1 MVLDRTFDLLRR
13 SVDDGLVPGAA
24 AAVGTVDGTLRAE
37 AFGAAQLTPR
47 KRALDVE
54 MLFDCASLTKIVVTT
69 TLALQAIEEGAL
81 FLNQKVA
88 ALLPEFGAAGKG
100 DVTVRHLLTHTSGL
114 PAWIDLAAAGKTR
127 AGALRAVF
135 EAPLA
140 QPAGTAVVY
149 SDLGFI
155 TLGEAL
161 SRALNAPLHRLAR
174 QRIFEPLAMRGARY
188 RPTESD
194 RKRCV
199 TTEVM
204 KERGGA
210 ITGRVHDEN
219 CATLGGVA
227 GHAGLFAP
235 LADLERFCR
244 MWLNDGQLDGRRVLS
259 RAAVEAATR
268 DQTQGVDPLARRG
281 LGWVLQPNG
290 FWPAADLASPRTFSH
305 TGFTGTSL
313 VIDPERGL
321 YAVLLT
327 NRVHPT
333 RGGDSA
339 DRIRTV
345 RARFH
350 NAAWSELS

>member
-1 MVLDRTFDLLRR
+1 MLLDRTFDLLRR
-13 SVDDGLVPGAA
+13 SVEEGLVPGAA
-24 AAVGTVDGTLRAE
+24 AAVGTKDGTLRAE

-47 KRALDVE
+47 KRALSID
-54 MLFDCASLTKIVVTT
+54 MLFDCASLTKVVVTT
-69 TLALQAIEEGAL
+69 TLALQAIEEGVL

-88 ALLPEFGAAGKG
+88 SALPEFGASGKG

-114 PAWIDLAAAGKTR
+114 PAWIDLSAIGKTR
-127 AGALRAVF
+127 PGALRAVF
-135 EAPLA
+135 ESPLSY
-140 QPAGTAVVY
+140 PTGTDVVY

-155 TLGEAL
+155 TLGELL
-161 SRALNAPLHRLAR
+161 SRTLGAPLERLAR
-174 QRIFEPLAMRGARY
+174 KRIFEPLAMSVARY
-188 RPTESD
+188 RPTEAA

-199 TTEVM
+199 TTEVDQT
-204 KERGGA
+204 RGA
-210 ITGRVHDEN
+210 ITGEVHDEN
-219 CATLGGVA
+219 CATLGGIA

-235 LADLERFCR
+235 LADLERYCR
-244 MWLNDGQLDGRRVLS
+244 MWLNAGQLEGQRVLS

-268 DQTQGVDPLARRG
+268 DQTMGADPLARRG

-290 FWPAADLASPRTFSH
+290 YWPAADLVSPAAFSH

-313 VIDPERGL
+313 LVDPERGL